1 MRAMPES
8 SEDWKED
15 LDRFL
20 RQKATNTAS
29 DEKVAEQKKLEGKIF
44 LASKVLPA
52 FADLKVQLEKN
63 GRMVTIYS
71 GQDNVNIIVKN
82 ADLEEFNYS
91 IEVSPLRAA
100 PQTVEIITDR
110 QTGKKLNAV
119 GTLRTRSRDYSLS
132 SITKEEIIQEALRKY
147 KDRV

>member
-8 SEDWKED
+8 SGDWKED

-20 RQKATNTAS
+20 RQRATNTAS
-29 DEKVAEQKKLEGKIF
+29 EEKVAEQKKLEGKIF

-52 FADLKVQLEKN
+52 FAELKVQLEKN
-63 GRMVTIYS
+63 GRVVTIFS
-71 GQDNVNIIVKN
+71 TEDSVNITVKN
-82 ADLEEFNYS
+82 EGLEEFNYS
-91 IEVSPLRAA
+91 IEVSPLKAA
-100 PQTVEIITDR
+100 PRTVEMILDR
-110 QTGKKLNAV
+110 RTGKKLSAH
-119 GTLRTRSRDYSLS
+119 GTLRSTSPDYSVS

>member
-1 MRAMPES
+1 MKAMPES
-8 SEDWKED
+8 SGDWKED

-20 RQKATNTAS
+20 RQRAANTVS
-29 DEKVAEQKKLEGKIF
+29 EEKEAEQKKLEGKSF

-52 FADLKVQLEKN
+52 FAELKVQLEKN
-63 GRMVTIYS
+63 GRTVTIYS
-71 GQDNVNIIVKN
+71 GQDNVNITVMN
-82 ADLEEFNYS
+82 AGLEEFNYS

-110 QTGKKLNAV
+110 RTGKKLNAQ
-119 GTLRTRSRDYSLS
+119 GTLRSKSHGYSVS

-147 KDRV
+147 KDRL

>member
-71 GQDNVNIIVKN
+71 GQDNVNITVKN
-82 ADLEEFNYS
+82 AGLEEFNYS

-110 QTGKKLNAV
+110 RTGKKLNGV
-119 GTLRTRSRDYSLS
+119 GTLRTRSRDFSLS

>member
-1 MRAMPES
+1 MKAMPGS
-8 SEDWKED
+8 SGDWKED

-20 RQKATNTAS
+20 RQKATNTVS
-29 DEKVAEQKKLEGKIF
+29 EEKEAEQKKLEGKIF

-52 FADLKVQLEKN
+52 FAELKVQLEKN

-82 ADLEEFNYS
+82 AGLEEFNYS

-110 QTGKKLNAV
+110 RTGKKLNAQ
-119 GTLRTRSRDYSLS
+119 GTLRSRSPDYSMS
-132 SITKEEIIQEALRKY
+132 GITKEEIIQEALRKY

>member
-1 MRAMPES
+1 MKAMPES
-8 SEDWKED
+8 SGDWKED

-20 RQKATNTAS
+20 RQRATNTAS
-29 DEKVAEQKKLEGKIF
+29 EEKVAEQKKLEGKIF
-44 LASKVLPA
+44 LTSKVLPA
-52 FADLKVQLEKN
+52 FAELKVQLEKN

-71 GQDNVNIIVKN
+71 GLDNVNIIVKN
-82 ADLEEFNYS
+82 AGLEEFNYS

-110 QTGKKLNAV
+110 RTGKKLNAR
-119 GTLRTRSRDYSLS
+119 GTLRSRNPDYSVS